1 MTTGTLFTSCIA
13 PLRLGDPDLLP
24 PAHHRRHGLG
34 HQGPEVPPR
43 HPHLR
48 PDRHAAWRVICRQLF
63 RCSFCVQEVFL
74 IWSPELGMWR
84 KLQREVF
91 KDCLETRYK
100 SANIPS
106 FWPFE
111 LPAQRHAYGFTG
123 WSMETTKN
131 NLNPNWIDSKL
142 QNNPDFF
149 VTFGVFFTAVTGIV
163 AGANLSGD
171 LKVDTRS

>member
-1 MTTGTLFTSCIA
+1 
-13 PLRLGDPDLLP
+13 
-24 PAHHRRHGLG
+24 
-34 HQGPEVPPR
+34 
-43 HPHLR
+43 
-48 PDRHAAWRVICRQLF
+48 
-63 RCSFCVQEVFL
+63 
-74 IWSPELGMWR
+74 MWR
-84 KLQREVF
+84 KPQREVF

-100 SANIPS
+100 RTNIPS
-106 FWPFE
+106 FRPLE

-171 LKVDTRS
+171 LKVDTRY